1 MQKRFLVGGLM
12 VLAGLGLL
20 TPPAWALC
28 SPFLSYAIGF
38 SGETVGA
45 WFVAT
50 LGGTALLFAGFKRML
65 APARISN

>member
-1 MQKRFLVGGLM
+1 MHKRFLIGGLM

-38 SGETVGA
+38 SGATVA
-45 WFVAT
+45 TWVAAT
-50 LGGTALLFAGFKRML
+50 LGGTALLFAGVRRIL
-65 APARISN
+65 APVRVRS

>member
-1 MQKRFLVGGLM
+1 MQKRFFIGGVM

-38 SGETVGA
+38 SGETIVA
-45 WFVAT
+45 WLAAT
-50 LGGTALLFAGFKRML
+50 LGGTALLVSGFRRML
-65 APARISN
+65 VPARIAG